1 MSNKITGAT
10 ALINLDYDLMHQAG
24 HPLAAPWLQRLSSG
38 SGFEHPH

>member
-24 HPLAAPWLQRLSSG
+24 IHWLRHG
-38 SGFEHPH
+38 CSGFEHPH